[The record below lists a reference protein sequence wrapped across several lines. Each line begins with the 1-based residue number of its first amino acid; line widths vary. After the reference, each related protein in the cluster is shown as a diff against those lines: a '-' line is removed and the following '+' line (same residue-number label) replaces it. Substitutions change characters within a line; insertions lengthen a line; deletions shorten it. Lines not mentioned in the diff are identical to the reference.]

1 MDQLISNKD
10 FAKAL
15 RLHEKNPVVPILKA
29 ISGIDKMNR
38 LYQTVH
44 EKKGLECID
53 SIFDTL
59 NIGISIKGNV
69 LNVPDSGGCIVV
81 CNHPYGGLDGLA
93 VLRALQERRSDVR
106 VMANF
111 ILKQIEPL
119 SELFIAVNP
128 LDSTVST
135 KSSSAGLKES
145 MAHVSRGGCL
155 IIFPAGEVSTFQK
168 GELGVQD
175 ARWSISTIKMIV
187 KLKVPVV
194 PIYFEGGNSNFFHF
208 LGRINAN
215 LRTLRLPAELMNKE
229 NQSITLRIGSPIS
242 PQDIDILGDI
252 HLISRFLR
260 AKVYALSNDMDV
272 PKRFFK
278 GVRKRKK
285 ISEISAGPSSD
296 VLENEIAQISDCIL
310 LQQSH
315 FEVYCVQASAIP
327 NLLVELGRLRE
338 IAFRAVGEG
347 TNKSL
352 DLDAYDLHYRHLILW
367 DKEKKAVAGAYRIGN
382 GKEIMHQFGK
392 KGFYTNSL
400 FRFKK
405 RMLPILEQSI
415 ELGRSFVATDYQKQR
430 WPLLLLW
437 KGIIK
442 YIESCEDTYFII
454 GPVSMSHAYSSV
466 SKELIVSYVMKHFSV
481 ERPQDFVRARNPYR
495 MKSKHVDKEVLLHFA
510 GKEMPRMDKL
520 ISELDPN
527 KLQIPILFKKY
538 LAQNACIY
546 AFNVDRSFNNAIDA
560 FMLLDISMLA
570 KSELLQR
577 RD

>member
-1 MDQLISNKD
+1 
-10 FAKAL
+10 
-15 RLHEKNPVVPILKA
+15 
-29 ISGIDKMNR
+29 
-38 LYQTVH
+38 
-44 EKKGLECID
+44 
-53 SIFDTL
+53 
-59 NIGISIKGNV
+59 
-69 LNVPDSGGCIVV
+69 
-81 CNHPYGGLDGLA
+81 
-93 VLRALQERRSDVR
+93 
-106 VMANF
+106 
-111 ILKQIEPL
+111 
-119 SELFIAVNP
+119 
-128 LDSTVST
+128 
-135 KSSSAGLKES
+135 
-145 MAHVSRGGCL
+145 
-155 IIFPAGEVSTFQK
+155 
-168 GELGVQD
+168 
-175 ARWSISTIKMIV
+175 
-187 KLKVPVV
+187 
-194 PIYFEGGNSNFFHF
+194 
-208 LGRINAN
+208 
-215 LRTLRLPAELMNKE
+215 
-229 NQSITLRIGSPIS
+229 
-242 PQDIDILGDI
+242 
-252 HLISRFLR
+252 
-260 AKVYALSNDMDV
+260 VYALSNDMDV

-546 AFNVDRSFNNAIDA
+546 AFNVDRSFNNAIDS

>member
-1 MDQLISNKD
+1 
-10 FAKAL
+10 
-15 RLHEKNPVVPILKA
+15 
-29 ISGIDKMNR
+29 
-38 LYQTVH
+38 
-44 EKKGLECID
+44 
-53 SIFDTL
+53 
-59 NIGISIKGNV
+59 
-69 LNVPDSGGCIVV
+69 
-81 CNHPYGGLDGLA
+81 
-93 VLRALQERRSDVR
+93 
-106 VMANF
+106 
-111 ILKQIEPL
+111 
-119 SELFIAVNP
+119 
-128 LDSTVST
+128 
-135 KSSSAGLKES
+135 
-145 MAHVSRGGCL
+145 
-155 IIFPAGEVSTFQK
+155 
-168 GELGVQD
+168 
-175 ARWSISTIKMIV
+175 
-187 KLKVPVV
+187 
-194 PIYFEGGNSNFFHF
+194 
-208 LGRINAN
+208 
-215 LRTLRLPAELMNKE
+215 
-229 NQSITLRIGSPIS
+229 
-242 PQDIDILGDI
+242 
-252 HLISRFLR
+252 
-260 AKVYALSNDMDV
+260 MDV
-272 PKRFFK
+272 PKRFFN
-278 GVRKRKK
+278 GVKKRKK
-285 ISEISAGPSSD
+285 ISEISAGPSSE
-296 VLENEIAQISDCIL
+296 VLENEIAQISDALL

-352 DLDAYDLHYRHLILW
+352 DLDAYDLHYKHLILW
-367 DKEKKAVAGAYRIGN
+367 DKEKKSVAGAYRIGN

-392 KGFYTNSL
+392 KGFYTSSL

-437 KGIIK
+437 KGIMK

-510 GKEMPRMDKL
+510 GKEMLRMDKL
-520 ISELDPN
+520 ISEIEPN
-527 KLQIPILFKKY
+527 KLQIPVLFKKY

-546 AFNVDRSFNNAIDA
+546 AFNVDKSFNKAVDA

-577 RD
+577 RV